1 MQLRICKHHRF
12 ETANLIGLNMITDL
26 KDDQVISAVKDVLNG
41 QTAHY
46 EGEYE
51 SLTANK
57 TTWAKADFSPIISPD
72 GEVAGGIAIVTDTS
86 EAKRAADA
94 ISESEQRFKKL
105 YSLVRLMCDN
115 APDLIW
121 AKDLEGK
128 FLFVNRSFCEKL
140 INAKDTDEPIGKNDM
155 FFAQRERE
163 GHSGEPYWHTFGE
176 VCVDSDA
183 VVINSRKP
191 GRFDEFGNIKGEF
204 LFLDVQKSPFWNE
217 QGELIGTVG
226 CGRDVTK
233 ERKIEQ
239 SLRESE
245 ERYRDLFQ
253 NASDMIYTH
262 DLAGNYTSV
271 NELVYSLLGYRPE
284 EFLNLNFRDIAD
296 SQFLPVVEKNFLE
309 KIEEEVEATGPYEI
323 LAKKKM
329 GPLYGSKSKVD

>member
-1 MQLRICKHHRF
+1 
-12 ETANLIGLNMITDL
+12 
-26 KDDQVISAVKDVLNG
+26 
-41 QTAHY
+41 
-46 EGEYE
+46 
-51 SLTANK
+51 
-57 TTWAKADFSPIISPD
+57 
-72 GEVAGGIAIVTDTS
+72 
-86 EAKRAADA
+86 
-94 ISESEQRFKKL
+94 
-105 YSLVRLMCDN
+105 
-115 APDLIW
+115 
-121 AKDLEGK
+121 
-128 FLFVNRSFCEKL
+128 
-140 INAKDTDEPIGKNDM
+140 M

-323 LAKKKM
+323 LARKKDGTPVWLEVKSRLMRRNGSVIGIQGIARNVTERKELEAAVHEAQTKYQSIVEAFDGIIYICSQDFEIQFANQRLAKTYRIRPDGKKM
-329 GPLYGSKSKVD
+329 PRGCPRAA